1 MTKPRIYVDT
11 SVIGGCEDDR
21 FRKHSRLLFE
31 AFKQEKA
38 IMVISDVTL
47 DELMRAPE
55 SVAKIPNQVPETQ
68 SELLEETDQ
77 ARELADAYISS
88 GALGPAHYN
97 DAMHVAIA
105 SLGKV
110 DVIVSWN
117 FKHMVNWGRIQA
129 YNSVNRKLGYPEI
142 DIRTPENICHE
153 D

>member
-1 MTKPRIYVDT
+1 
-11 SVIGGCEDDR
+11 VIGGCEDNK

-31 AFKQEKA
+31 AFRQEKA

-47 DELMRAPE
+47 DELMRTPE
-55 SVAKIPNQVPETQ
+55 NVAKIPSQVPKTQ
-68 SELLEETDQ
+68 TELLKETEQ
-77 ARELADAYISS
+77 ARELANAYISS

-117 FKHMVNWGRIQA
+117 FKHMVNWGRIHA
-129 YNSVNRKLGYPEI
+129 YNRINRKLGYPEI
-142 DIRTPENICHE
+142 DIRTPENIYHE